1 MNNKKLYVGTIG
13 LNIKI
18 DAGLDI
24 STATLIEIRYTAPD
38 GTLGAF
44 TAVYA
49 TEDSKHY
56 GVYTTTSAT
65 DIDQEGR
72 YLFQLYVEIGGNVFY
87 GTEVRSDKFY
97 TPMPTTS

>member
-18 DAGLDI
+18 EAGLDI
-24 STATLIEIRYTAPD
+24 TTATLIEIRYTAPD
-38 GTLGAF
+38 GTLGTF
-44 TAVYA
+44 NAVY
-49 TEDSKHY
+49 EFEGGKHY
-56 GVYTTTSAT
+56 GVYTTTSAS

-72 YLFQLYVEIGGNVFY
+72 YIFQLYVEIGSNIFY